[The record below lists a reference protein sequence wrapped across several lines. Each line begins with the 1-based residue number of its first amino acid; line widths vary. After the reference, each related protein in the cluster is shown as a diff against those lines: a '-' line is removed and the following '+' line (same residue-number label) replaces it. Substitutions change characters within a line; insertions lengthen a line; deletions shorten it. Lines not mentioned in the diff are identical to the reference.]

1 MNERFENFTFLILK
15 AGKLIQKIKNIEM
28 RKFGLKAVHVMCI
41 YYLNRVKEGLTHAEL
56 VKVTLEDKAAI
67 SRALSTLKS
76 KKYITYDEKK
86 YNGLI
91 SLTNE
96 GKEVADIIEKRANN
110 AVNIVGEIL
119 TEEERN
125 RFYQSLNSLTEN
137 LFKYCLALE
146 N

>member
-28 RKFGLKAVHVMCI
+28 KKFGLKAVHVMCI
-41 YYLNRVKEGLTHAEL
+41 YYLNRVKDGLTHAEL
-56 VKVTLEDKAAI
+56 VKATLEDKAAI

-76 KKYITYDEKK
+76 KHYITYDEKK
-86 YNGLI
+86 YNGLV
-91 SLTNE
+91 SLTEE
-96 GKEVADIIEKRANN
+96 GKEVADVIEKRASN

-125 RFYQSLNSLTEN
+125 RFYQSLKSLTEN
-137 LFKYCLALE
+137 LFKYCLTLE
-146 N
+146 

>member
-28 RKFGLKAVHVMCI
+28 KKFGLKAVHVMCI

-56 VKVTLEDKAAI
+56 VKATLEDKAAI
-67 SRALSTLKS
+67 SRALSTLKN
-76 KKYITYDEKK
+76 KHYISYDEKK
-86 YNGLI
+86 YNGLVL
-91 SLTNE
+91 LTDE
-96 GKEVADIIEKRANN
+96 GKKVANVIEKRANN

-125 RFYQSLNSLTEN
+125 RFYQSLKSLTEN
-137 LFKYCLALE
+137 LFKYCLTLE
-146 N
+146 